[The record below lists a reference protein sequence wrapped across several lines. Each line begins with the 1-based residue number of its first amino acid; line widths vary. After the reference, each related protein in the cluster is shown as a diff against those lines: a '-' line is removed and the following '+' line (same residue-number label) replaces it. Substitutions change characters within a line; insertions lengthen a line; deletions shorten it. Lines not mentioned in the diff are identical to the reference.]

1 VLATASTIVRLS
13 LHILA
18 ATIWIGGQFT
28 LAGVVPTLRQGG
40 PAVVAAAA
48 RRFAQMAWPAYVV
61 LLGTGVWNVVA
72 VEPSKQSAAWRV
84 VLTVKIAVVVLSG
97 LSAWMHQRSKT
108 AASLAFWG
116 AMSGLTATA
125 ALVLGVALAG

>member
-1 VLATASTIVRLS
+1 
-13 LHILA
+13 
-18 ATIWIGGQFT
+18 
-28 LAGVVPTLRQGG
+28 
-40 PAVVAAAA
+40 
-48 RRFAQMAWPAYVV
+48 MAWPAYVV

-72 VEPSKQSAAWRV
+72 VELSKQSAAWRV

>member
-18 ATIWIGGQFT
+18 ATIWVGGQFT
-28 LAGVVPTLRQGG
+28 LAGLVQSLRQDGS
-40 PAVVAAAA
+40 AVVAAAA

-61 LLGTGVWNVVA
+61 LLGTGVWNVGA
-72 VEPSKQSAAWRV
+72 VDTSKQSAAWRV
-84 VLTVKIAVVVLSG
+84 VLTVKIAVAVLSG
-97 LSAWMHQRSKT
+97 LAAWMHQRSKT

-116 AMSGLTATA
+116 AMSGVTAPA
-125 ALVLGVALAG
+125 ALVLGVTLAG